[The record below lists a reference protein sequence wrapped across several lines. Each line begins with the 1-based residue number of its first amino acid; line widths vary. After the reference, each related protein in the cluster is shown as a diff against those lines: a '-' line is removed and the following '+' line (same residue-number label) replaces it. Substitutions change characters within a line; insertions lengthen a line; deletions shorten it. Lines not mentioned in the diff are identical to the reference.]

1 MPSNRQRA
9 QRQARRRSAEL
20 ARLRTAHAAVS
31 AERDSLRPAATAE
44 RSAPEAVAEPA
55 GEPARPSGVAG
66 VPDRIINNIELAPNV
81 ENPQPSRP
89 PLRVED
95 ALAYLDRIKAAFP
108 SRPDKYNSFLDIMK
122 DFKAQEFGTDETIAR
137 VIELFGEERDLI
149 LGFDTFLPPGYSIEL
164 PEAET
169 WAVRTPSG
177 GSGRRLEG
185 GRLEARHSTAL
196 RPACRRASLAGSSR
210 RARALPIS

>member
-31 AERDSLRPAATAE
+31 AERDSLRPAAAAE

-55 GEPARPSGVAG
+55 GEPARPSGVAD

-164 PEAET
+164 PEGDVGGPD
-169 WAVRTPSG
+169 AVWRFRTSSG
-177 GSGRRLEG
+177 GRQVG
-185 GRLEARHSTAL
+185 GTA
-196 RPACRRASLAGSSR
+196 
-210 RARALPIS
+210 